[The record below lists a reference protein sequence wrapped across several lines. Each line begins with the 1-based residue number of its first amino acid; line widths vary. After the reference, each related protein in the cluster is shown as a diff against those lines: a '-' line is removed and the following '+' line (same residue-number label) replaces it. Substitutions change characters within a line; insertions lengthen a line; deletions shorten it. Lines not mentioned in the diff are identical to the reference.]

1 MQTGPPTDR
10 GAAAYCGPA
19 ATAKA
24 KPQNTFHLIGPLAP
38 PARADIEKVARL
50 ANEAQKAFAKI
61 TEVRDQVREIHG
73 EIADILET
81 LNRDTETLEIDLS
94 DMRTGIDELPELL

>member
-1 MQTGPPTDR
+1 L
-10 GAAAYCGPA
+10 AA
-19 ATAKA
+19 
-24 KPQNTFHLIGPLAP
+24 

>member
-1 MQTGPPTDR
+1 
-10 GAAAYCGPA
+10 
-19 ATAKA
+19 
-24 KPQNTFHLIGPLAP
+24 
-38 PARADIEKVARL
+38 
-50 ANEAQKAFAKI
+50 
-61 TEVRDQVREIHG
+61 VREIHG